1 MLRNHDMPFGR
12 IVRSVCIDGFMVSE
26 VAYPPNSTLPM
37 HTHPFSN
44 VSLVLSG
51 VCEERTERTCHV
63 ATPCSAVF
71 KPAGQMH
78 SNRFGPSGARLLL
91 IRIAEKEANTLQQR
105 RAYGWM
111 ARGSLAAIGLA
122 IYRSLT
128 EQRDVCTQ
136 SLQLADQICEL
147 LAQCEDTADVRESRT
162 PPAWL
167 DEARELLHRRACEPI
182 RVRELAIQ
190 IGVHPVYLARAFRRF
205 TGTRLTAYRRHIQA
219 HDAALRLAESDA
231 NLASIA
237 VASGFADQSHLC
249 RAFRSEFGMTPGR
262 FRGLIRG

>member
-1 MLRNHDMPFGR
+1 M
-12 IVRSVCIDGFMVSE
+12 VRSVRIDGHMVSE
-26 VAYPPNSTLPM
+26 FAYPPNSTLPM

-51 VCEERTERTCHV
+51 ICEERSERTCHV
-63 ATPCSAVF
+63 ATPCSIVF

-78 SNRFGPSGARLLL
+78 SNRFGPSGARLLA
-91 IRIAEKEANTLQQR
+91 IRIAEEDAGALQQQ

-128 EQRDVCTQ
+128 EQRDISTPAPQV
-136 SLQLADQICEL
+136 ADQICEL
-147 LAQCEDTADVRESRT
+147 LAQCEDTADVHESRT

-182 RVRELAIQ
+182 RVRELATQ
-190 IGVHPVYLARAFRRF
+190 IGVHPVYLARVFRRF

-231 NLASIA
+231 SLASIA
-237 VASGFADQSHLC
+237 MASGFADQSHLC
-249 RAFRSEFGMTPGR
+249 RAFRCEFGMTPGR
-262 FRGLIRG
+262 FRGLIHG